1 MSKKLD
7 LKGSCL
13 CGAVNIS
20 MQVKDNGVGVCH
32 CGMCR
37 RWTGGPLFAIECDQ
51 GLTLD
56 GETNVSVY
64 ASSEWAERGFCK
76 QCGTHLFYRL
86 KDGSLYAVPPGLLES
101 TDALVF
107 DQQIFI
113 DEKPAYYEFANKTRM
128 LTGAEVFARF
138 AGPDD

>member
-1 MSKKLD
+1 MSKVLD

-20 MQVKDNGVGVCH
+20 MQVNGNSVSVCH

-37 RWTGGPLFAIECDQ
+37 KWTGGPLFAIECDQ

-56 GETNVSVY
+56 GEANVSVY

-101 TDALVF
+101 TDALEF